1 MKLVFRFFGDR
12 FDFGGARLMR
22 TIFQFSLKKIS
33 IVVVVVIV
41 IIVVA
46 VVTVMVVVVVVAIF
60 FRL

>member
-1 MKLVFRFFGDR
+1 MKPVFRFFGDR

-22 TIFQFSLKKIS
+22 TIFQFSLEKIS
-33 IVVVVVIV
+33 VYIVVVVVVIV

-46 VVTVMVVVVVVAIF
+46 VVTVMFVVVI